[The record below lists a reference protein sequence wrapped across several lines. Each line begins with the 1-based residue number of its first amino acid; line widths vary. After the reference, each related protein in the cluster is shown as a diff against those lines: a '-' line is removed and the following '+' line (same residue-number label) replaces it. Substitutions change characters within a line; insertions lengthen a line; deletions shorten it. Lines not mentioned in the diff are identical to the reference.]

1 MKSIFYALE
10 QRLGEVTSNSRG
22 ELALLT
28 EFVMGISSERFSLL
42 RLTDALP
49 TPSPEEA
56 TRLEELVSRRLAGEP
71 VQYLL
76 GYADFYGRRFSVRS
90 GVLIPRFDTEIL
102 VDAALRFLHKGDSV
116 LDLCAGS
123 GCVGLTLG
131 AQLSLSVTEVE
142 KYGDAFSVLEENA
155 ALHCPHARLIQGDIF
170 TDSVDGTYD
179 LIVSNPP
186 YIPSGD
192 LSLLSAEV
200 RKEPETALNGGD
212 DGLIFYRTIIRR
224 FSPCLKEGGMM
235 LFECGIGQAAAVEE
249 LLCNASFCDPF
260 RIRDYG
266 GVERVVGARK
276 GREDTYV

>member
-1 MKSIFYALE
+1 MKSLFEALE
-10 QRLGEVTSNSRG
+10 QRLGEVTSNPRG
-22 ELALLT
+22 ELALFA
-28 EFVMGISSERFSLL
+28 EAVMEIPSERFSLL
-42 RLTDALP
+42 RLTDSLPAP
-49 TPSPEEA
+49 TPQQEE
-56 TRLEELVSRRLAGEP
+56 RLSELVSRRLKGEP
-71 VQYLL
+71 MQYLL

-102 VDAALRFLHKGDSV
+102 VDTALRFLHEGDSV

-131 AQLSLSVTEVE
+131 AELPLSVTEVE
-142 KYGDAFSVLEENA
+142 KYGDAFSVLKENA
-155 ALHCPHARLIQGDIF
+155 ALHCSRARLVQGDVF
-170 TDSVDGTYD
+170 TDSVDGIYD

-200 RKEPETALNGGD
+200 QKEPQTALDGGD
-212 DGLIFYRTIIRR
+212 DGLIFYRTIIHR
-224 FSPCLKEGGMM
+224 FTPSLKEGGMM
-235 LFECGIGQAAAVEE
+235 LFECGIGQAFAVEE
-249 LLCNASFCDPF
+249 LLRKASFRDSF

-276 GREDTYV
+276 GKEDTYV